1 VKLIDALAIIRR
13 PLAEDAALLRVFLA
27 CGFTPLHLHTFL
39 TASLRERS
47 SLERVEVTTGLFGDL
62 AGNIE
67 RMEIADCDVLLAVIE
82 WQDLDLRLGIRNL
95 GGWRVADLP
104 DIVSSAERMIVR
116 LEKAIRN
123 AAASLLTYISLPG
136 LPLPPLFTTAPQ
148 QASRHELQ
156 LRQFVSNFAAS
167 LATHPRIRI
176 LNAQQLDESSPPA
189 ARLDVRSEL
198 LSGFP
203 YQLSHASALADLL
216 AALVRPPIPK
226 KGLITD
232 LDDTLWA
239 GILGENGVDGI
250 SWHLDQKA
258 HVHGLYQQFLASLAS
273 AGILT
278 AVASKNDPALVEQAF
293 EREDILIGKQ
303 SLYPMDVHWGPKSES
318 VRRILKTWNIA
329 SDAVVFVDDS
339 PMELA
344 EVKAAFPEIECLL
357 FQKADWQAFWQ
368 FLIRLRDLFGK
379 TVVSDEDSIRLD
391 SIRAAAALHQSSNG
405 EGTSLDSFLEDAHS
419 SVLVSFSKEKDDH
432 RAFELINKTN
442 QFSLNGKR
450 LNETAW
456 TAYLDEP
463 TTFLMTLSY
472 EDKYG
477 ALGKIAVLLGT
488 MRGTAARINY
498 WVMSCRAFSRR
509 IEQQCLSWLF
519 ENFDL
524 QEISFDYQPTDRN
537 KPIQDFLSSITAGP
551 LTGDVR
557 VSRAGFLDKC
567 PPLFHN
573 TKALVNG

>member
-13 PLAEDAALLRVFLA
+13 PLAEDAAPLRVFLA
-27 CGFTPLHLHTFL
+27 CGFTPLHLQTFL

-47 SLERVEVTTGLFGDL
+47 PLERVEVTTGLFGDL
-62 AGNIE
+62 TGNIE
-67 RMEIADCDVLLAVIE
+67 RMEIADCEVLLAVIE

-104 DIVSSAERMIVR
+104 DIMSSAERMIVR
-116 LEKAIRN
+116 LEKAIRH

-250 SWHLDQKA
+250 SWHLEQKA
-258 HVHGLYQQFLASLAS
+258 HIHGLYQQFLASLAS

-293 EREDILIGKQ
+293 EREDLLIGKR
-303 SLYPMDVHWGPKSES
+303 SLYPIDVHWGPKSES

-344 EVKAAFPEIECLL
+344 EVKAAFPEIECLV

-368 FLIRLRDLFGK
+368 LLTRLRDLFGK
-379 TVVSDEDSIRLD
+379 MVVSDEDSIRLD

-442 QFSLNGKR
+442 QFNLNGKR

-463 TTFLMTLSY
+463 TTFLMTVSY

-551 LTGDVR
+551 LTGDIR

>member
-1 VKLIDALAIIRR
+1 
-13 PLAEDAALLRVFLA
+13 
-27 CGFTPLHLHTFL
+27 
-39 TASLRERS
+39 
-47 SLERVEVTTGLFGDL
+47 
-62 AGNIE
+62 
-67 RMEIADCDVLLAVIE
+67 
-82 WQDLDLRLGIRNL
+82 
-95 GGWRVADLP
+95 
-104 DIVSSAERMIVR
+104 
-116 LEKAIRN
+116 
-123 AAASLLTYISLPG
+123 
-136 LPLPPLFTTAPQ
+136 
-148 QASRHELQ
+148 
-156 LRQFVSNFAAS
+156 
-167 LATHPRIRI
+167 
-176 LNAQQLDESSPPA
+176 
-189 ARLDVRSEL
+189 
-198 LSGFP
+198 
-203 YQLSHASALADLL
+203 
-216 AALVRPPIPK
+216 
-226 KGLITD
+226 
-232 LDDTLWA
+232 
-239 GILGENGVDGI
+239 
-250 SWHLDQKA
+250 
-258 HVHGLYQQFLASLAS
+258 
-273 AGILT
+273 
-278 AVASKNDPALVEQAF
+278 
-293 EREDILIGKQ
+293 
-303 SLYPMDVHWGPKSES
+303 
-318 VRRILKTWNIA
+318 
-329 SDAVVFVDDS
+329 
-339 PMELA
+339 MELA

-442 QFSLNGKR
+442 QFNLNGKR